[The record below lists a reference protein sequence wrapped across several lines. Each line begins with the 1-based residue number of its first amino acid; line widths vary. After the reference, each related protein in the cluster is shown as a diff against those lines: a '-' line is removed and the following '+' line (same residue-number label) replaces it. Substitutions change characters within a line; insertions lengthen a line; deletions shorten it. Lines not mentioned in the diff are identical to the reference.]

1 MGTVTSN
8 CFPHAAHANSYA
20 ALAPDLPAGVRGPTI
35 DVMPRVPEAARPL
48 AEVLDR
54 LTVPAV
60 AELVRDEGEGRV
72 RCLACGHRCRI
83 LPGLR
88 GICQVRI
95 NEEGT
100 LRVPFGYV
108 GALQCDPVEKKP
120 FFHVLPGSRAL
131 TFGML
136 GCDLHCPYCQNWLTS
151 QTLRDENALI
161 PPEVV
166 SAPELAHLAVRHGAR
181 VIASS
186 YNEPLITSEWG
197 RAVMRAGRDR
207 GLVTAY
213 ISNGNATPE
222 VLDYLRPVVDCYKVD
237 LKAMRQHNYQK
248 LGARLDTVLTTI
260 ANLRERDFWVEIVTL
275 LVSGYNDSEEEV
287 RDVARFLCGV
297 DPLMPWHVTAFHPD
311 YHMQDRDATTA
322 EQLVR
327 AAHVG
332 FEEGLRYVY
341 CGNRPGMVGNLED
354 TRCHGCAATLV
365 RRHGYRILEDRI
377 TPARGACPDC
387 AMRIPGV
394 WAGRG

>member
-1 MGTVTSN
+1 
-8 CFPHAAHANSYA
+8 
-20 ALAPDLPAGVRGPTI
+20 
-35 DVMPRVPEAARPL
+35 MPRVPETARPL
-48 AEVLDR
+48 ADVLDR
-54 LTVPAV
+54 LTAPAA

-72 RCLACGHRCRI
+72 RCLACGHRCRVP
-83 LPGLR
+83 PGLR

-95 NEEGT
+95 NEGGA

-151 QTLRDENALI
+151 QALRDENALS

-166 SAPELAHLAVRHGAR
+166 SAPELALLAVQHGAR

-186 YNEPLITSEWG
+186 YNEPLISSEWG
-197 RAVMRAGRDR
+197 RAVMRAGRER
-207 GLVTAY
+207 ALITAY

-222 VLDYLRPVVDCYKVD
+222 VLDYLRPAVDCYKVD
-237 LKAMRQHNYQK
+237 LKAMRQHNYQR

-260 ANLRERDFWVEIVTL
+260 AGLRERGFWVEIVTL
-275 LVSGYNDSEEEV
+275 LVSGYNDSDDEV
-287 RDVARFLCGV
+287 RDVARFLRGV
-297 DPLMPWHVTAFHPD
+297 DPLMPWHVSAFHPD
-311 YHMQDRDATTA
+311 YRMQEPAATTP

-332 FEEGLRYVY
+332 YEEGLRYVY
-341 CGNRPGMVGNLED
+341 CGNRPGRVGDLED
-354 TRCHGCAATLV
+354 THCHGCAATLV
-365 RRHGYRILEDRI
+365 RRRGYLVLEDRL
-377 TPARGACPDC
+377 TPTGGDCPDC
-387 AMRIPGV
+387 GTAVPGI
-394 WAGRG
+394 WRS